1 MSLVLGQLVYT
12 SFPKVGYKLFVST
25 EVPTEIQQVFIQQIV
40 YQHWN
45 SYNPPKPGYLGAYL
59 YQITPESQ
67 SSAVLPVLLLF
78 RATARCP
85 ARRYFYLPT

>member
-45 SYNPPKPGYLGAYL
+45 SYNPPKLD
-59 YQITPESQ
+59 I
-67 SSAVLPVLLLF
+67 
-78 RATARCP
+78 
-85 ARRYFYLPT
+85 